1 MMNFMWPFLVNLTPK
16 ALIPIYKSF
25 IRLHLYYGGILYNK
39 PNN

>member
-1 MMNFMWPFLVNLTPK
+1 MISFIRPFLVNLTPK

-25 IRLHLYYGGILYNK
+25 IRLHLDYGGILYDK